1 MLITEPFFLMDKE
14 YVREHMDTENCI
26 RLMEKTL
33 REEYAGAFT
42 QYLRHVTPLPAGG
55 ILGFMPACSLE
66 GYFGAKVLS
75 VYPQNSRQGF
85 PSHQGV
91 ILLFESKNGQL
102 LAAVD
107 ATEVTRI
114 RTGAVSAVASRIL
127 ARPDSSVLALLGTGE
142 QAVSH
147 LEAMNCAFPLREV
160 YVWNRSFAKAE
171 QFCRKNAALVSSV
184 RLIPTDRV
192 REACQN
198 ADIICTL
205 TQSKEPLFSRDD
217 IKAGTHI
224 CAVGSCTKEAREL
237 DSQTVRDARFFC
249 DKEESVFAEAGD
261 FVIPLQE
268 GTIEKSHLL
277 GSLGALL
284 AGDVRG
290 RLSDEDITVFESL
303 GLAVEDLAC
312 AVYLF
317 KAARE
322 QLS

>member
-14 YVREHMDTENCI
+14 YVREHMDTKNCI

-55 ILGFMPACSLE
+55 ILGFMPACSQE

-171 QFCRKNAALVSSV
+171 QFCRKNAALAPAV
-184 RLIPTDRV
+184 RLIPTDSA

-198 ADIICTL
+198 ADIVCTL
-205 TQSKEPLFSRDD
+205 TQSK
-217 IKAGTHI
+217 
-224 CAVGSCTKEAREL
+224 
-237 DSQTVRDARFFC
+237 
-249 DKEESVFAEAGD
+249 
-261 FVIPLQE
+261 
-268 GTIEKSHLL
+268 
-277 GSLGALL
+277 
-284 AGDVRG
+284 
-290 RLSDEDITVFESL
+290 
-303 GLAVEDLAC
+303 
-312 AVYLF
+312 
-317 KAARE
+317 
-322 QLS
+322 

>member
-1 MLITEPFFLMDKE
+1 MFISEPFFLLDKE
-14 YVREHMDTENCI
+14 YVREHLRTEDCI

-42 QYLRHVTPLPAGG
+42 QYLRHVTPLPATG
-55 ILGFMPACSLE
+55 ILGFMPACSQE

-75 VYPQNSRQGF
+75 VFPQNSRQGF

-102 LAAVD
+102 LASVD

-114 RTGAVSAVASRIL
+114 RTGAVSAAASRIL
-127 ARPDSSVLALLGTGE
+127 ARPDSSTLALLGTGE

-147 LEAMNCAFPLREV
+147 LEAMNCVFPLKDV
-160 YVWNRSFAKAE
+160 YVWNRSYAKAE
-171 QFCRKNAALVSSV
+171 LFCQKNAPLAPAL

-192 REACQN
+192 QEACQN
-198 ADIICTL
+198 ADIVCTL
-205 TQSKEPLFSRDD
+205 TQSKEPLFSRSD

-224 CAVGSCTKEAREL
+224 CAVGSCTKDAREL
-237 DSQTVRDARFFC
+237 DSRTVRDSRFFC

-277 GSLGALL
+277 GSLGALM
-284 AGDVRG
+284 AGDIQG
-290 RLSDEDITVFESL
+290 RLSPEDITVFESL

-312 AVYLF
+312 AIHLF
-317 KAARE
+317 KTAQE
-322 QLS
+322 QSS

>member
-1 MLITEPFFLMDKE
+1 MLISEPFFLLDKA
-14 YVREHMDTENCI
+14 YVREHLRTEDCI

-33 REEYAGAFT
+33 REEYAGVFT
-42 QYLRHVTPLPAGG
+42 QYLRHVTPLPTEG
-55 ILGFMPACSLE
+55 ILGFMPACSQE

-91 ILLFESKNGQL
+91 ILLFENKNGRL

-127 ARPDSSVLALLGTGE
+127 ARPNSSALALLGTGE

-147 LEAMNCAFPLREV
+147 LEAMNCVFPLKEV
-160 YVWNRSFAKAE
+160 YIWNRSYAKAE
-171 QFCRKNAALVSSV
+171 LFCRKNAALAPAA
-184 RLIPTDRV
+184 RLIPTDCV

-198 ADIICTL
+198 ADIVCTL
-205 TQSKEPLFSRDD
+205 TQSKDPLFSRADL
-217 IKAGTHI
+217 KAGTHV
-224 CAVGSCTKEAREL
+224 CAVGSCTKDTREL
-237 DSQTVRDARFFC
+237 DSQTVRDSRFFC

-284 AGDVRG
+284 AGDIPG
-290 RLSDEDITVFESL
+290 RLSPDDITVFESL

-312 AVYLF
+312 AIHLF
-317 KAARE
+317 RAAGE
-322 QLS
+322 QPS